1 MGQLDHLLDKN
12 RAWANGIKSV
22 DPKFFDRLSNQQAP
36 EYLWIGCADSRAD
49 RDEKVR
55 HARCNP

>member
-1 MGQLDHLLDKN
+1 MAPLKHLLDKN

-36 EYLWIGCADSRAD
+36 EYL
-49 RDEKVR
+49 
-55 HARCNP
+55 